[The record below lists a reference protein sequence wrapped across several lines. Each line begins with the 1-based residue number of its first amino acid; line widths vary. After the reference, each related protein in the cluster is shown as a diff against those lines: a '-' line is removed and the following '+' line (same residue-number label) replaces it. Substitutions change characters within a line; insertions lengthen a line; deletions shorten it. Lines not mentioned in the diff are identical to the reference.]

1 MSRLAS
7 VADVLERRRPAHE
20 LRADLADLWRDGFH
34 AGAQAVRDRDRFLET
49 DLNYWYWQALEP
61 AAHAARMRQILA
73 DYEAQTAGNPLARR
87 WAEIAAYDLSL
98 AKEHAHAR

>member
-49 DLNYWYWQALEP
+49 DLNYWYWRAVAPEE
-61 AAHAARMRQILA
+61 HAARMRQILGNHA
-73 DYEAQTAGNPLARR
+73 AETARNAMARR
-87 WAEIAAYDLSL
+87 WADLARAEL
-98 AKEHAHAR
+98 ETTHAR